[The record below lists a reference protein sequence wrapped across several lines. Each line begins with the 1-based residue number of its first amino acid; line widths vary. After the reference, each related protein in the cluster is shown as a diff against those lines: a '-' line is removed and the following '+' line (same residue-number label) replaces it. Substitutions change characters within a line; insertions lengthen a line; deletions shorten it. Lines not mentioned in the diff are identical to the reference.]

1 MIGEYTETFL
11 LERAKNVV
19 EKRTESWEISTS
31 PEVEDR
37 IPKFRSSEIE
47 IGEVFGK
54 GGFFQGKH
62 YKTFSVVVFFISR
75 YVNLTSSSKQ

>member
-1 MIGEYTETFL
+1 MIGEYTEAFL

-31 PEVEDR
+31 PDAETR
-37 IPKFRSSEIE
+37 TLPKFQANEIE

-62 YKTFSVVVFFISR
+62 
-75 YVNLTSSSKQ
+75 